1 MATKKKKNKVIKKL
15 IVKDNP
21 INYESQL
28 PDLNDSSNVNKK
40 PAEKPI
46 QKTVQKPIQD
56 SEEEPE
62 NTEEDKG
69 QKKDAKQLFAI
80 KKLPVEERK
89 TMMTEKQIAMDFAIK
104 AQQKFD
110 RMIKASILFGS
121 QAKNEAQANSDIDI
135 VIVIDDASINW
146 DIELI
151 SWYREE
157 LGKLITA
164 QKYAKELHIN
174 TIKLTTWWQDML
186 NGDPVIIN
194 ILRYGEALIDSGGF
208 YNPLKSLLLQGK
220 IKSTTEA
227 VYAALQRAPSHLIRS
242 RTAVISAIEGV
253 YWTMVD
259 SAQAALIMANKS
271 PPSPEHIPEML
282 AETFVEKGMLKINYV
297 RAIKDL
303 YLIHK
308 GISHGNMRRI
318 KGAEID
324 RWQET
329 AESFLNEMTRIINI
343 LLETKK

>member
-46 QKTVQKPIQD
+46 QKTAQKPIQD
-56 SEEEPE
+56 TEEESE

-80 KKLPVEERK
+80 KKLPVK
-89 TMMTEKQIAMDFAIK
+89 
-104 AQQKFD
+104 
-110 RMIKASILFGS
+110 
-121 QAKNEAQANSDIDI
+121 AKNEAQANSDIDI

-186 NGDPVIIN
+186 NGDPVIVN